1 MNGLVLSQS
10 GGKESFDKEYVRER
24 LSRLFFV
31 PEGSVLGTPDWGSQL
46 PALLHE
52 PSDETTADDAINELD
67 FLFSSREPD
76 LELDS
81 VEVSILELGNG
92 NEGLVINCGVLLPS
106 EQEVT
111 ELQFFQILEV

>member
-1 MNGLVLSQS
+1 MNGLVLTSN
-10 GGKESFDKEYVRER
+10 GGKDAHDKEYLRER

-31 PEGSVLGTPDWGSQL
+31 PEGSVLGYPDWGSQL
-46 PALLHE
+46 PTLLHE
-52 PSDETTADDAINELD
+52 PSDETTSDDAINELD
-67 FLFSSREPD
+67 FLFSSREPT

-92 NEGLVINCGVLLPS
+92 NEGLVVNCGVVLPQDS
-106 EQEVT
+106 EVT